1 MGLLDLIKSF
11 ISTSKIEE
19 KIQWKINAF
28 EDIEF
33 VFPPQAVENP
43 ESFAKNNPF
52 FALQYA
58 YFKALQ
64 DSYSIN
70 RVSDGFI
77 VPSIILPDLKCHR
90 ILQGVIKSIFE
101 ATRPEPIS
109 P

>member
-1 MGLLDLIKSF
+1 MGLLDLIRSF

-58 YFKALQ
+58 YLKALQ

-77 VPSIILPDLKCHR
+77 VPFIFWKCHR